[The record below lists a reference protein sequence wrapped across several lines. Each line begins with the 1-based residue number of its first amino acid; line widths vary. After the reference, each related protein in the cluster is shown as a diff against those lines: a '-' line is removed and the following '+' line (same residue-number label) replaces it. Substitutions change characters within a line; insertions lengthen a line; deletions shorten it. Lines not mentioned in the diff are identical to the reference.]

1 MAQSLFRRFQNKQS
15 PAQMAVAF
23 ALNDIEEYR
32 MARMALPEDAPE
44 PPENL
49 ERLRR
54 LAVLM
59 KGPHGAKVRPVVEK
73 AFPSLRAPEGTA

>member
-1 MAQSLFRRFQNKQS
+1 VAQSIFRSLQNKQS

-23 ALNDIEEYR
+23 ALQDIEAYR
-32 MARMALPEDAPE
+32 ATRMALGEDAPE
-44 PPENL
+44 PPENI

-59 KGPHGAKVRPVVEK
+59 KGPHGAKVRPVVER
-73 AFPSLRAPEGTA
+73 AFPSLKAPEGHA

>member
-1 MAQSLFRRFQNKQS
+1 MAQSVFRRLENRLS

-23 ALNDIEEYR
+23 ALQDIEAYR
-32 MARMALPEDAPE
+32 ATRMLLPDDAPE
-44 PPENL
+44 PPENIQIL
-49 ERLRR
+49 QR

-73 AFPSLRAPEGTA
+73 AFPSLRQPEGRA

>member
-1 MAQSLFRRFQNKQS
+1 MAHSLFRSLENKQT

-23 ALNDIEEYR
+23 AIQDIEAYR
-32 MARMALPEDAPE
+32 ATRMTLSEDAPE
-44 PPENL
+44 PPENV

-59 KGPHGAKVRPVVEK
+59 KGPHGSKVRPVVER
-73 AFPSLRAPEGTA
+73 AFPSLRAPEGHA

>member
-1 MAQSLFRRFQNKQS
+1 MAQSLFRSIANRQS
-15 PAQMAVAF
+15 PAQIAVEI
-23 ALNDIEEYR
+23 ALQDLEGYR
-32 MARMALPEDAPE
+32 ATRMALPEDAPE

-59 KGPHGAKVRPVVEK
+59 KGPHGSKVRPVVERY
-73 AFPSLRAPEGTA
+73 FPSLRAPEGHA